1 MTLKERGR
9 RVRVTHPTPAQ
20 RAEAEERRLAPMM
33 RALKAIHSASSPE
46 SMRPEDLKRQRA
58 AQEVLGRLITPM
70 IGMKWAPFELEGM
83 NAAWVRPER
92 SYDRNHAILYCHG
105 GGYTSGNLGYSRPLA
120 SKLSGV
126 TGWDTLSF
134 EYRLAP
140 EHPFPAAVDDAMKA
154 WDHLM
159 RQGYGAR
166 DVTVAGDSAGGNLAL
181 VLCHRLKQE
190 GRRLPARLILMS
202 PWTDM
207 TASGKSYT
215 ERAELD
221 PTITL
226 DYIRAVRGA
235 YARDQELT
243 SPRLSPL
250 FGDFRGFP
258 PTLIQ
263 AGSNELLL
271 SDSVRLRDRMQAAG
285 VPCRLEV
292 WSDMW
297 HVFQMFPIKK
307 AGQAMAS
314 VGRFLLEYT

>member
-140 EHPFPAAVDDAMKA
+140 EHPFPAAVDDAMI
-154 WDHLM
+154 WN
-159 RQGYGAR
+159 R
-166 DVTVAGDSAGGNLAL
+166 VCIDSARSVYFTADLSERGKMVVCTAF
-181 VLCHRLKQE
+181 C
-190 GRRLPARLILMS
+190 LPVFI
-202 PWTDM
+202 
-207 TASGKSYT
+207 
-215 ERAELD
+215 
-221 PTITL
+221 
-226 DYIRAVRGA
+226 V
-235 YARDQELT
+235 
-243 SPRLSPL
+243 
-250 FGDFRGFP
+250 FF
-258 PTLIQ
+258 
-263 AGSNELLL
+263 LLRIF
-271 SDSVRLRDRMQAAG
+271 SAG
-285 VPCRLEV
+285 VSGVCGCDCVDSRQKILR
-292 WSDMW
+292 SSGSRC
-297 HVFQMFPIKK
+297 
-307 AGQAMAS
+307 AGA
-314 VGRFLLEYT
+314 GGWLCLL

>member
-202 PWTDM
+202 PW
-207 TASGKSYT
+207 
-215 ERAELD
+215 
-221 PTITL
+221 I
-226 DYIRAVRGA
+226 
-235 YARDQELT
+235 
-243 SPRLSPL
+243 
-250 FGDFRGFP
+250 
-258 PTLIQ
+258 
-263 AGSNELLL
+263 
-271 SDSVRLRDRMQAAG
+271 
-285 VPCRLEV
+285 
-292 WSDMW
+292 
-297 HVFQMFPIKK
+297 
-307 AGQAMAS
+307 
-314 VGRFLLEYT
+314 